1 MKYTELGRSNQNHA
15 AEREIKKCWR
25 CCMFKKRCPRRIW
38 DFGLVYEGEILSRL
52 LRGRDGC
59 TGMEEIAGQTTNIS
73 NWLDFGLYNT
83 VWVLNRTSM
92 KMDRV
97 YDKRLPA
104 KWLGVLHHVGSDLSY
119 WLLLGSGKIVSRTN
133 VQHVTQSDMRDD
145 ILKQRIDEFE
155 ETLEEQINDEDFI
168 PRKRMWTSIWKTS
181 RLQRIILTRLQ
192 MKSMAT

>member
-1 MKYTELGRSNQNHA
+1 M
-15 AEREIKKCWR
+15 
-25 CCMFKKRCPRRIW
+25 
-38 DFGLVYEGEILSRL
+38 YEGKILLRL
-52 LRGRDGC
+52 LRGRDVR
-59 TGMEEIAGQTTNIS
+59 TGMEEITGQTTDIS
-73 NWLDFGLYNT
+73 DWLDFEFYDT

-104 KWLGVLHHVGSDLSY
+104 KWLGVLHHVGTDLSY

-155 ETLEEQINDEDFI
+155 ETLEEQLNDEDFS
-168 PRKRMWTSIWKTS
+168 PRKRMWTSIGKTS